1 MIPSTVYLKETFVY
15 SNLRSTK
22 TLSGT
27 ERNGGVR
34 GGPEVKEESKQI
46 LNPTALIFTGL
57 RVQINVK

>member
-15 SNLRSTK
+15 SNLRLTK
-22 TLSGT
+22 TLNT
-27 ERNGGVR
+27 ERNAGVR
-34 GGPEVKEESKQI
+34 GGPEVKEKSKQI